1 MMRTKNQRLVLG
13 LAAVGLLIGAALLAM
28 VALRSQASYYVTS
41 SVLLTD
47 PPAAGDAVRLGGM
60 VRTGSVRR
68 SADGL
73 TTRFQVG
80 DGARCVA
87 VAFTGIL
94 PDLFRE
100 GSGVTADGRFVGGV
114 FRATGLLAKHD
125 ENYVPPAMA
134 ERMTRAAS
142 ARAC

>member
-1 MMRTKNQRLVLG
+1 MNAKNQRLVLG
-13 LAAVGLLIGAALLAM
+13 LGSLILLVGAGLLAM
-28 VALRSQASYYVTS
+28 IALRTQASYYVTS

-47 PPAAGDAVRLGGM
+47 PPSAGSAVRLGGM
-60 VRTGSVRR
+60 VKEGSIER
-68 SADGL
+68 SATGL
-73 TTRFQVG
+73 TTRFLVG
-80 DGARCVA
+80 DGVHCVP

-100 GSGVTADGRFVGGV
+100 GSGVTADGRLVGGV

-134 ERMTRAAS
+134 KRIARAAS
-142 ARAC
+142 GQAC